1 MWWAHEEDLQDERV
15 YQVVRTDA
23 LLWQRARDLGISR
36 RRLLQL
42 LTVGGAS
49 VVLAGVWPRRAQR
62 ALAASVSELVVKP
75 TPPELFVD
83 HGSNKERH
91 WDERFSETVEE
102 YLKGL
107 WRFVPSWASRAG
119 LHEYDGQV
127 GERSREAIQEEI
139 RHLHSFLRRL
149 EAFASHLLDPNTRL
163 DREFL
168 LSRLRLALLELEEI
182 RRWQKDP
189 RFYSQEMDLSNL
201 LLREATPL
209 AERMKAIVCRLE
221 RFPALLSA
229 AKANVTD
236 PQAPFVQTAIR
247 SFTGFAPFF
256 LGELAATV
264 KQVHSRALKA
274 RFQKV
279 ARQAAA
285 VTEAYARYLKD
296 KVLPQAANRYAIGAE
311 IFARMLLYGEM
322 VDTPLGELRA
332 IAEAEKRR
340 LQTKIAQAAAQLSP
354 GLSPAEALEKISQD
368 YPAPEQ
374 LTAVAQAQL
383 SGLKAFLQEKDLVTM
398 LDGDCVVREAP
409 PFRRWNPAYLWPP
422 GPFETVSTIGL
433 YFIMPVEPT
442 WSREEKEG
450 YLRANNF
457 YALHNTTAH
466 ETFPG
471 HYLQSLHAR
480 RAPTKVQKL
489 FSCYS
494 LHEGWAHYGEE
505 MILDEGFAEGDSR
518 YRLEQLRD
526 ALMRVA
532 RFRCALGL
540 HTEGWSV
547 AQAEEYFKKEA
558 YQDPV
563 NARLQAVRGTF
574 DPGYLNYTLGKLM
587 ILKLREDFR
596 QEQGGAF
603 RLKQFHD
610 ALLAH
615 GTLPVPLLRKMLLR
629 ADDGVLFL
637 RNPG

>member
-1 MWWAHEEDLQDERV
+1 MRWAHEEDLQDERV
-15 YQVVRTDA
+15 YQAVHTDE
-23 LLWQRARDLGISR
+23 LLWQQARDLGISR

-42 LTVGGAS
+42 LTVGGVS
-49 VVLAGVWPRRAQR
+49 VVLASVWPRRA
-62 ALAASVSELVVKP
+62 LAASTSEFVVK
-75 TPPELFVD
+75 
-83 HGSNKERH
+83 
-91 WDERFSETVEE
+91 RFSETVEE

-107 WRFVPSWASRAG
+107 WRFAPTWASQAG
-119 LHEYDGQV
+119 LHKYDGQV

-139 RHLHSFLRRL
+139 RHLRSFLKRF
-149 EAFASHLLDPNTRL
+149 EAFAPNLLDANTRL

-168 LSRLRLALLELEEI
+168 LSRLRLALLGLEEI

-209 AERMKAIVCRLE
+209 EERMGAIVSRLE

-229 AKANVTD
+229 ARANVTE

-247 SFTGFAPFF
+247 SFKGFAPFF
-256 LGELAATV
+256 LGELAAAFE
-264 KQVHSRALKA
+264 QVQSQALKA
-274 RFQKV
+274 RFQKA
-279 ARQAAA
+279 ARQTAT
-285 VTEAYARYLKD
+285 VTEAYARYLEE
-296 KVLPQAANRYAIGAE
+296 KVLPKAANRYAIGAE

-322 VDTPLGELRA
+322 VNTPLEELRA
-332 IAEAEKRR
+332 LAEAERRR
-340 LQTKIAQAAAQLSP
+340 LQTKLVQTAAQFSP
-354 GLSPAEALEKISQD
+354 GLSPTEALEKISQD

-374 LTAVAQAQL
+374 LTAVAQAQVG
-383 SGLKAFLQEKDLVTM
+383 GLKAFLREKDLVTV
-398 LDGDCVVREAP
+398 LDGVCVVREAP
-409 PFRRWNPAYLWPP
+409 PFRRWNSAYLLPP
-422 GPFETVSTIGL
+422 GSFETVSTEGL
-433 YFIMPVEPT
+433 YFITPVEPT
-442 WSREEKEG
+442 WNPEEKEG

-471 HYLQSLHAR
+471 HYLQHLHAK

-494 LHEGWAHYGEE
+494 SEEGWAHYGEE
-505 MILDEGFAEGDSR
+505 MILDEGFAEGDPR

-526 ALMRVA
+526 ALLRVA

-547 AQAEEYFKKEA
+547 AQAEEYFKREA
-558 YQDPV
+558 YQDPI

-587 ILKLREDFR
+587 ILKLRADCQR
-596 QEQGGAF
+596 EQGGAF
-603 RLKQFHD
+603 RLKKFHD
-610 ALLAH
+610 AFLAH
-615 GTLPVPLLRKMLLR
+615 SSLPVPLVRKILLR
-629 ADDGVLFL
+629 ADDKVLL
-637 RNPG
+637 PRNLG